1 MSGRVLAAAILLSLA
16 APAPAAAQ
24 WPGTIAGRVVD
35 AATGQPIAG
44 ALVELPE
51 LTTPGSSTR
60 TAQDGAFSIHG
71 IQPGAHELRTTAPG
85 YLEHSEDVRVR
96 NGMVAR
102 VGIALRPQV
111 YRAAG
116 LHVGVAPLERQLV
129 VGRSEIAA
137 SGARTAAHVLETVP
151 GVVVHG
157 RGPAAPA
164 TLSIRGSDA
173 GHVLVLLDG
182 AVLNDPVTGA
192 ADLSSVSAATIESI
206 TVHPGARSARYGPG
220 AVAGVVVIASRE
232 PEPTARFESGVG
244 SLGEQRAGAG
254 LGVTRGA
261 WTADAT
267 AHLARV
273 RGEFDFELPAEAGGG
288 GATRANADLVEIGGL
303 VAAAGTLAGGAL
315 RLRVAGDRV
324 RRGIPGKAYA
334 PSPEARQ
341 ELDRF
346 RAAASWRGGGASRPL
361 EAALQVVDERVG
373 HRDPAPPAGRP
384 YDHTARI
391 GELRSEVIAGGGD
404 VGPVQQWHAGV
415 QLSAQRIRS
424 DALEETAPSAR
435 LRAGAFIAGESSL
448 TVGSAVLDVGLTG
461 RMDRDGEGTLHPTF
475 SATVAVGSERLRLHG
490 SARSSFTPP
499 ALADQFFRQGVA
511 VEPNPELRGERVPLE
526 LEVGATARTA
536 WPVRTDAGIALFQ
549 GDVRDMIVWAPDF
562 RFVWRPRNTHVR
574 RWGGEAWADADLLP
588 GLRARA
594 SYALS
599 VVSYDSPGSTG
610 AQLAYR
616 PRHTG
621 RVALEWSRG
630 DWRTSLASDYTGER
644 YPTAARVNRLP
655 PYWRTELSAGRG
667 WRFGDWRTELS
678 VHVDRLLDEKK
689 SMIFGYPEPG
699 RTFRLKLDLE
709 RALRK

>member
-1 MSGRVLAAAILLSLA
+1 MSGRALGAAVLLSLA
-16 APAPAAAQ
+16 GPVSASAQ
-24 WPGTIAGRVVD
+24 WPGSIAGRVVD

-44 ALVELPE
+44 AEVELPE
-51 LTTPGSSTR
+51 STTPGSSTR

-71 IQPGAHELRTTAPG
+71 IEPGVHELRATAPG
-85 YLEHSEDVRVR
+85 YMEHAEEVRVR
-96 NGMVAR
+96 NGVVAR
-102 VGIALRPQV
+102 VGITLRPQV
-111 YRAAG
+111 FHAAR
-116 LHVGVAPLERQLV
+116 LHVGVTPLERQLV

-137 SGARTAAHVLETVP
+137 SGARTAADVLEKVP

-157 RGPAAPA
+157 RGPVAPA
-164 TLSIRGSDA
+164 TVSIRGSDA

-182 AVLNDPVTGA
+182 AVLNDPVTGV
-192 ADLSSVSAATIESI
+192 ADLSSVSTATIESI

-220 AVAGVVVIASRE
+220 AVAGVVVITSRE
-232 PEPTARFESGVG
+232 PEPTARFEAGLG
-244 SLGEQRAGAG
+244 SLGEQRVRGG
-254 LGVTRGA
+254 LGGSRGT
-261 WTADAT
+261 WTGDAS
-267 AHLARV
+267 AHAARL
-273 RGEFDFELPAEAGGG
+273 RGEFEFELPPEAGGG
-288 GATRANADLVEIGGL
+288 GATRANADLLELGGL
-303 VAAAGTLAGGAL
+303 ITAAGRLAGGAV
-315 RLRVAGDRV
+315 RLRIAGDRL

-341 ELDRF
+341 ELDRL
-346 RAAASWRGGGASRPL
+346 RAAASWKRGGAARPL

-391 GELRSEVIAGGGD
+391 GELRAELVAGGGD
-404 VGPVQQWHAGV
+404 VGPVQQWYAGV

-424 DALEETAPSAR
+424 DALEETAPSQR
-435 LRAGAFIAGESSL
+435 LRAGGFIAGESSL
-448 TVGSAVLDVGLTG
+448 PLGSAVLDLGLTG
-461 RMDRDGEGTLHPTF
+461 RMDRDGDGALHPTF
-475 SATVAVGSERLRLHG
+475 SATMALGSERLRLHG

-511 VEPNPELRGERVPLE
+511 VEPNPALRGERVPLE
-526 LEVGATARTA
+526 LELGATARTA
-536 WPVRTDAGIALFQ
+536 WPVRTDAGVTLFQ

-562 RFVWRPRNTHVR
+562 RFVWRPRNTDVR
-574 RWGGEAWADADLLP
+574 RWGGEAWADAALIS
-588 GLRARA
+588 GMRARA

-599 VVSYDSPGSTG
+599 VTSYDSPGSTG

-621 RVALEWSRG
+621 RVAIEWSRG
-630 DWRTSLASDYTGER
+630 AWRTSVASSYTGER

-655 PYWRTELSAGRG
+655 AYWRTELGASRA
-667 WRFGDWRTELS
+667 WRVGDWQTELS

-699 RTFRLKLDLE
+699 RTFRLELDLE
-709 RALRK
+709 HALRK